1 MEILIAAAG
10 CLLIFVIQ
18 LKIYRKYCFKQ
29 LDYRCFFSES
39 EVCEGA
45 EIQFTEEI
53 ENRKRL
59 PLPVFKSELT
69 ASAHLAFADTHSA
82 VTDGSRFVSS
92 FFEVKGRCRVKRV
105 WKIKCIKRGVYGIKN
120 AVLVTSDI
128 FGSEVFST
136 KPECRLP
143 EITVFPS
150 EYPFNTDY
158 ILSCIICGDTPYNN
172 PPFADPFFSDGVR
185 EYTGT
190 EPLKFIN
197 HNATA
202 KENRLMV
209 NTFESSAESRISVIL
224 DLSCY
229 EKAAEHSIRVCCH
242 FIRSLNQRG
251 ICCGLYI
258 ASEPDLSVS
267 CGNGGNHLK
276 RCLYALA
283 KVGIPQT
290 PFNFDIPA
298 EFLINPVFIT
308 ADEKTALSCGAA
320 VIFTGY
326 HSKPAGSDFICVPE
340 RSRDNEKS

>member
-1 MEILIAAAG
+1 MEILIAALG
-10 CLLIFVIQ
+10 CLVIFFVQ

-29 LDYRCFFSES
+29 LDYNCYFSES
-39 EVCEGA
+39 EVYEGA
-45 EIQFTEEI
+45 EIEFTEEI

-69 ASAHLAFADTHSA
+69 ASACLDFADTHSA

-105 WKIKCIKRGVYGIKN
+105 WKIKCTRRGIYGIKN

-128 FGSEVFST
+128 FGSEVFSL

-143 EITVFPS
+143 EITVLPS
-150 EYPFNTDY
+150 EYPFNANR
-158 ILSCIICGDTPYNN
+158 IFSRNFCGDIPFKN
-172 PPFADPFFSDGVR
+172 PPFADPFFADGIR

-197 HNATA
+197 HSVSA

-209 NTFESSAESRISVIL
+209 NTFDSSSESRISVVL
-224 DLSCY
+224 DLSCHW
-229 EKAAEHSIRVCCH
+229 EHSIKVCCYLLRCMERKG
-242 FIRSLNQRG
+242 F
-251 ICCGLYI
+251 CFGLYI
-258 ASEPDLSVS
+258 PSEPELSVPHS
-267 CGNGGNHLK
+267 NGGEHLK

-283 KVGIPQT
+283 KAAVPENPDKISVPKEYLT
-290 PFNFDIPA
+290 
-298 EFLINPVFIT
+298 NPVLIT
-308 ADEKTALSCGAA
+308 ANEQTALSWGHG

-326 HSKPAGSDFICVPE
+326 LSKPADFICVPE
-340 RSRDNEKS
+340 RSNDNEKN